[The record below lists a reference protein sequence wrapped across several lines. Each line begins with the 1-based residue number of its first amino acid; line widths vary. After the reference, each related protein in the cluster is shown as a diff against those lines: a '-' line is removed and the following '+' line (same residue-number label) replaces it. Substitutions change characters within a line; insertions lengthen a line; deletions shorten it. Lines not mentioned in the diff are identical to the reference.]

1 MSTRSDAGDPSAP
14 VVVRVVPDSPLER
27 AGLRCGDRI
36 IALDGEPFATQATML
51 QRMASASDA
60 LTLQIDRAGRILE
73 VQVVGGEAPASTDQ
87 RPAAPAARVP

>member
-1 MSTRSDAGDPSAP
+1 MPE
-14 VVVRVVPDSPLER
+14 SPLER

-36 IALDGEPFATQATML
+36 IAIDGEPFATQATML

-73 VQVVGGEAPASTDQ
+73 VQVVSGETPASTGDQ
-87 RPAAPAARVP
+87 GPAAPAAGTEPARVP